1 MLAPHVKEAPMS
13 ENVRL
18 PLEWNFP
25 LSGNVTQ
32 SFGLPFSNGATF
44 SLFNINMGSSGDA
57 ALEQEMLTKVGSY
70 GRQLGRIC
78 DAIEVLIKKIENR
91 NLTPAD
97 ETALKTFSE
106 MAAAIRHTKAGRN
119 RAGG

>member
-1 MLAPHVKEAPMS
+1 MS
-13 ENVRL
+13 GNVRL

-44 SLFNINMGSSGDA
+44 GLFNINMGSSGDA
-57 ALEQEMLTKVGSY
+57 GLEQEMLAKVGSY

-78 DAIEVLIKKIENR
+78 DAVEVLIKKVENR
-91 NLTPAD
+91 NLTKED
-97 ETALKTFSE
+97 EQALRVFGE
-106 MAAAIRHTKAGRN
+106 MAAAIRHTKTSH
-119 RAGG
+119 GGG